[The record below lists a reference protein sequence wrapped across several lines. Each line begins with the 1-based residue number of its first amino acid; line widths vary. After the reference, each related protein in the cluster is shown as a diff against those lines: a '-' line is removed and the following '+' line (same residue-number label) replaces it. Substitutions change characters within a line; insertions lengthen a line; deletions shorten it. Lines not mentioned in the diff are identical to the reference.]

1 MNIRGPCVEPTPTL
15 TLTLTLTRTLTL
27 TLTKARLGWA
37 EAGLPTDGKALDR
50 EMMAQYKVP
59 TAKRIFG
66 LEMGGMRAPSDA
78 DDDY

>member
-1 MNIRGPCVEPTPTL
+1 
-15 TLTLTLTRTLTL
+15 
-27 TLTKARLGWA
+27 
-37 EAGLPTDGKALDR
+37 
-50 EMMAQYKVP
+50 MAQYKVP